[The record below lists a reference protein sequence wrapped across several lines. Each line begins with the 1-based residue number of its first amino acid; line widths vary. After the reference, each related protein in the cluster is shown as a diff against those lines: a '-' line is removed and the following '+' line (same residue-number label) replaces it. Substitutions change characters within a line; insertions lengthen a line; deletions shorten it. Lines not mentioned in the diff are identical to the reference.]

1 MSRRLIFNR
10 LEEVNTS
17 EDPVFTGAWCF
28 DDFDL
33 EKFQEFEYIW
43 SNRERLKKSH
53 YLIFDCYEKV
63 LVQLSLELNSLHEV
77 NFPVDSWRI
86 LIGPWLYHFL
96 AILFERSS
104 VLSSSFD
111 TCDDLYCEIPNFDSN
126 QFVPLDYLDFNQF
139 FESDEWNYFIC
150 SLVIK
155 RISPQSVVEPSKMFK
170 RFPKRNQN
178 LNSSFRYRVG
188 TFLLRQ
194 LTKARSVFNRKLIL
208 VECGLSVTET
218 LRILLRLRCYP
229 FSFYLRQRIHRKYVD
244 VKQREQI
251 DLRIDDEWLKPFERI
266 LVGQIP
272 ITYVE
277 GFGALEALSD
287 SLFPQQCSAV
297 LTATGYFSNEPFK
310 LWMAKQKAST
320 SLQVGVSVHGAHH
333 GTALFNGP
341 GDLTERIADRFFSW
355 GWSNPWLPS
364 AKLSRILAERTKK
377 NTPSAD
383 LRSVIYAFYDAS
395 VYSSYVDAAP
405 ISGDLVNYYSKGLT
419 FLKSIS
425 DRGYASHVT
434 IRSKRNILAWHL
446 EKVIDELG
454 PFKFSSNQAE
464 RFEDAMNKS
473 GLVIASYD
481 STIALE
487 AITGNYP
494 CILFIDEK
502 YWEISE
508 YAKPIFAKLE
518 RCGVVIRDPVA
529 LADFVVQYS
538 GSYRMW
544 WDSDDVQS
552 AIKAY
557 LDQFARASLDWQSVW
572 VSELQKLVGKE

>member
-1 MSRRLIFNR
+1 MNRRLVFNR
-10 LEEVNTS
+10 LEEVNAG

-33 EKFQEFEYIW
+33 EKFQEFKYIW
-43 SNRERLKKSH
+43 SDRKRLKRSH

-63 LVQLSLELNSLHEV
+63 LVQLSSELNGLHKV
-77 NFPVDSWRI
+77 NFPVNSWRI

-104 VLSSSFD
+104 VLLSSFD
-111 TCDDLYCEIPNFDSN
+111 ASDDLYCKIPKFDRN
-126 QFVPLDYLDFNQF
+126 QFVPLDYSDFNQF

-155 RISPQSVVEPSKMFK
+155 RISPQSVVETSETFK
-170 RFPKRNQN
+170 RFPTRN
-178 LNSSFRYRVG
+178 LNVNSSLRYRVG

-194 LTKARSVFNRKLIL
+194 LTKTRGIFSRKLIL
-208 VECGLSVTET
+208 VECGLSVSET

-229 FSFYLRQRIHRKYVD
+229 FSFYFRQRIYKKHVD
-244 VKQREQI
+244 VEKRERI
-251 DLRIDDEWLKPFERI
+251 DLKIDDEWLQPFGKI
-266 LVGQIP
+266 LVDQIP
-272 ITYVE
+272 ISYVE
-277 GFGALEALSD
+277 GFSSLESLSD
-287 SLFPQQCSAV
+287 SLFPQHCYAV

-310 LWMAKQKAST
+310 LWMAKQQASN
-320 SLQVGVSVHGAHH
+320 SLQIGVSVHGAHH

-341 GDLTERIADRFFSW
+341 GDLTERIADQFFSW

-364 AKLSRILAERTKK
+364 VKLSRVLSERTK
-377 NTPSAD
+377 NSPSED
-383 LRSVIYAFYDAS
+383 LESVLYAFYDAS

-405 ISGDLVNYYSKGLT
+405 ISGDLVNHYSKGLT

-434 IRSKRNILAWHL
+434 IRSKRNTLAWHL
-446 EKVIDELG
+446 EKVFSEIG
-454 PFKFSSNQAE
+454 PFKFSSNQTE
-464 RFEDAMNKS
+464 RFEDAMKKS

-487 AITGNYP
+487 AITANYP
-494 CILFIDEK
+494 CVLFIDER
-502 YWEISE
+502 YWELSE
-508 YAKPIFAKLE
+508 KAKPIFAKLE
-518 RCGVVIRDPVA
+518 SCGVLIRDPVV
-529 LADFVVQYS
+529 LAEFVVQYF

-552 AIKAY
+552 AIRAY
-557 LDQFARASLDWQSVW
+557 LHQFARASVDWQSVW
-572 VSELQKLVGKE
+572 VSELKKLVGKE